1 MSEVMVTT
9 GATRFA
15 KLQLNCHHQ
24 QTSIQHFHRPDALPV
39 AQPTVSQHR
48 REKPTTGR
56 RIHKYDKLIMED
68 ESVVPIELYEE
79 TVGEFNPHTPNTTRQ
94 ETVRTLQASPF
105 QDPSLNSEEIPIT
118 SAMRSTLR
126 YVNRSS
132 AGGVTNPHSVVVTVL
147 HDLAN
152 DDDAHV
158 PFKRVT
164 EVTEGWR
171 HKQRTSKT
179 CSTSVD

>member
-1 MSEVMVTT
+1 MCKAPVKSSPPTNQHTT
-9 GATRFA
+9 FSQAG
-15 KLQLNCHHQ
+15 
-24 QTSIQHFHRPDALPV
+24 RPSCC
-39 AQPTVSQHR
+39 PTNSLTAPK
-48 REKPTTGR
+48 EKPTTGR

-118 SAMRSTLR
+118 STMRSTLR